1 MASLINKML
10 NFVGW
15 ESEEEKEE
23 VVDVEDTSKEEVLQP
38 QFLQPSQKRQQGK
51 VVNIHSASQFKV
63 VIIQPES
70 FDDAQDICEHLKSKK
85 PVVINLENMD
95 KDNAQRVIDF
105 LSGSVYALD
114 GSIQKVSNGIFII
127 APNNVD
133 LMGDFKDELRNK
145 GVFSWAK

>member
-1 MASLINKML
+1 MGSLINKVL

-15 ESEEEKEE
+15 ESEEEEE
-23 VVDVEDTSKEEVLQP
+23 ELIDVEDDSREEVIQP
-38 QFLQPSQKRQQGK
+38 QFLHTSQKRQQGK
-51 VVNIHSASQFKV
+51 VVNIHTTSQFKV
-63 VIIQPES
+63 VIVNPET

-85 PVVINLENMD
+85 PVVVNLEDME
-95 KDNAQRVIDF
+95 KDIAQRVIDF

-127 APNNVD
+127 APSNVD

-145 GVFSWAK
+145 GVFPWIK